1 MLRSLVL
8 SLAVA
13 ALVLTG
19 CRGME
24 SDQPPIHPNLDMDYQ
39 ERFNAQDA
47 NDFFADGAA
56 MRTPVPGTI
65 ARGLLRD
72 DTELYAGRTEDGSFV
87 EVNPVEVSRE
97 FLERGQERYDIYCEV
112 CHGLSGDGNG
122 VIMEGGYGYTP
133 APTFHSDVLREETDG
148 YLYDVVTNGVRS
160 MPGYGTQIAVKDR
173 WAIVAYMRALQ
184 RSQAASEDDLPESAR
199 IQLEEGRANVTID

>member
-8 SLAVA
+8 SLAVV

-47 NDFFADGAA
+47 NDFFEDGAS
-56 MRTPVPGTI
+56 MRKPVSGTV
-65 ARGLLRD
+65 ARGLLRE

-87 EVNPVEVSRE
+87 EVNPVEVSRD

-122 VIMEGGYGYTP
+122 VIMEGDYGYTP
-133 APTFHSDVLREETDG
+133 APTFHGDGLREEDDG
-148 YLYDVVTNGVRS
+148 YLYDVVANGVRS

-173 WAIVAYMRALQ
+173 WAIVAYIRALQ
-184 RSQAASEDDLPESAR
+184 RSQAAGEDDLPESALN
-199 IQLEEGRANVTID
+199 QLEEGRSNVTID